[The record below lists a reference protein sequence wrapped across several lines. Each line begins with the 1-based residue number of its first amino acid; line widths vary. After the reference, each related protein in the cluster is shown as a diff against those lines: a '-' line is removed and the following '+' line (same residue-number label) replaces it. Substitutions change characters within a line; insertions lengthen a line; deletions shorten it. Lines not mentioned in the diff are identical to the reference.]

1 MHHNLRHALDDFQK
15 ASANLHNEMSSLSPE
30 DIKEAFANNG
40 YLDMKPKLCRYVSQN
55 EAGQWMYDC
64 VWNGEDSYD
73 DNESTYIT
81 RIFVSIA
88 VDKLIAD
95 V

>member
-30 DIKEAFANNG
+30 DIEEAFMNNG
-40 YLDMKPKLCRYVSQN
+40 MGDMKPILCRYVSQN

-64 VWNGEDSYD
+64 LYND
-73 DNESTYIT
+73 DDIEGTHIA